1 MGTSSYSPSRRGRLA
16 AAAAFAALVTIA
28 PQTRAEPARTVW
40 SCWLEDG
47 QYLACLA
54 LHATRVEG
62 PQTTGARPSQRTA
75 DMLRAIRER
84 PHSLRGQTI
93 RVPLHNV
100 PYDDA
105 FVAQLAQAVL
115 CGAQRDCETRYQPEL
130 ARLVAQSPSDF
141 DDAHDPVLAGESE

>member
-1 MGTSSYSPSRRGRLA
+1 MGASSYFPSRRGRLA
-16 AAAAFAALVTIA
+16 VAAFAALVTIA
-28 PQTRAEPARTVW
+28 PPTRAEPARTVW
-40 SCWLEDG
+40 SCWLDDG
-47 QYLACLA
+47 QHLACLA

-62 PQTTGARPSQRTA
+62 PQTERARPAQRPA
-75 DMLRAIRER
+75 EMLRAIRER
-84 PHSLRGQTI
+84 PNSLRGQTI
-93 RVPLHNV
+93 RIPLHNV

-141 DDAHDPVLAGESE
+141 DDAHDPLLTGESE

>member
-1 MGTSSYSPSRRGRLA
+1 MGTSFYSPSRRGRLA
-16 AAAAFAALVTIA
+16 VAAFAALVTIA
-28 PQTRAEPARTVW
+28 PPTRAEPARTVW
-40 SCWLEDG
+40 SCWLDDG
-47 QYLACLA
+47 QHLACLA
-54 LHATRVEG
+54 LHAAPVEG
-62 PQTTGARPSQRTA
+62 PQTARARPAQRGA

-93 RVPLHNV
+93 RIPLHNV